1 MKFFQRL
8 GRSLMLPVAVLPVA
22 SIFSGLGYWIAGAT
36 GDPNNVIGAFLAA
49 AGGALVDN
57 IPLLFAIGVA
67 IGMPKK
73 ADGVAALAGLTSWL
87 TVTSLLKPETIMK
100 FQGLKDVAQVDPAFE
115 KVNNVFVALIC
126 GLIAAWS
133 FEKFKDTKLP
143 DFLAFFSGKRS
154 VAIMS
159 ALLSLAAALVLM
171 FVWPLVFGGLVA
183 FGEWMLTLGPVGAGL
198 YGFFN
203 RLLIP
208 LGLHHALNAV
218 FWFDIA
224 GVNDLNNFL
233 AGNGTRGVT
242 GQYMTGFFPIMMMGL
257 PGAALAM
264 YVTSKPSKKK
274 ATGGILIGAAFAAFL
289 VGITEPLEFL
299 FMFLAPGL
307 YLIHA
312 IFMGISMG
320 ITAALPVR
328 SGFGFSGGF
337 IDLVLQWV
345 NPLSMNPWAIFLM
358 GAVWFVIYFLV
369 FRFVILK
376 WDLKTPGRGADEDE
390 DDEATSSQAT
400 GADKYIVTADRFIK
414 ALGGRANIDEVENC
428 ATRLRL
434 SLNDVSL
441 ANEEALKAAGATGV
455 MKPGGNLYQVIYGL
469 NVQFVKD
476 AMDGLMDGS
485 IEPPAPT
492 DAENIAEPATVGTAD
507 GSTAATAQPA
517 EASTATA
524 VAEKPEFALV
534 RMRQPLEGSVVPLE
548 DVPDS
553 TFADRL
559 LGGGSAID
567 PTGNQVVAPAAG
579 VVSQAFPTGHAVALT
594 LDDGAEVLIHVGL
607 DTVKMNG
614 QGFTL
619 HVKNGDRVV
628 AGQPLVD
635 FDRAKIEAAGYKAIT
650 PVVILGHADST
661 IEFV

>member
-1 MKFFQRL
+1 
-8 GRSLMLPVAVLPVA
+8 MLPVAVLPVA

-36 GDPNNVIGAFLAA
+36 GDPNNIIGAFLAA
-49 AGGALVDN
+49 AGGALIDN

-100 FQGLKDVAQVDPAFE
+100 FQGLSDAAQVDPAFS

-133 FEKFKDTKLP
+133 FEKFKDTELP

-154 VAIMS
+154 VAIIS
-159 ALLSLAAALVLM
+159 ALLSLVAALVLM

-233 AGNGTRGVT
+233 AGQGTRGVT
-242 GQYMTGFFPIMMMGL
+242 GQYMTGFFPVMMMGL

-264 YVTSKPSKKK
+264 YATSKPSKKK

-320 ITAALPVR
+320 VTAALPVR

-345 NPLSMNPWAIFLM
+345 NPLAMNPWAIFVM
-358 GAVWFVIYFLV
+358 GAFWFVVYFLV

-376 WDLKTPGRGADEDE
+376 WNLKTPGRGADED
-390 DDEATSSQAT
+390 DDEASDSTAT
-400 GADKYIVTADRFIK
+400 GADKYILTADRFIE
-414 ALGGRANIDEVENC
+414 ALGGKGNIDEVENC

-441 ANEEALKAAGATGV
+441 ADEQALKAAGATGV

-485 IEPPAPT
+485 IEPPAR
-492 DAENIAEPATVGTAD
+492 AEVESNAAAANVGGSEGSAAAPA
-507 GSTAATAQPA
+507 
-517 EASTATA
+517 ATA
-524 VAEKPEFALV
+524 VAEKTEYALV
-534 RMRQPLEGSVVPLE
+534 RMRQPLQGTIVPLE

-559 LGGGSAID
+559 LGGGVAID
-567 PTGNQVVAPAAG
+567 PSGSQVVAPAAG

-614 QGFTL
+614 EGFTV
-619 HVKNGDRVV
+619 HVKNGDRVT

-635 FDRAKIEAAGYKAIT
+635 FDRSAIEAAGYKAIT
-650 PVVILGHADST
+650 PVVILGHADSR

>member
-1 MKFFQRL
+1 
-8 GRSLMLPVAVLPVA
+8 MLPVAVLPVA
-22 SIFSGLGYWIAGAT
+22 STFSGLGYWIAGAT
-36 GDPNNVIGAFLAA
+36 GDPNNIIGAFLAA
-49 AGGALVDN
+49 AGGALIDN

-100 FQGLKDVAQVDPAFE
+100 FQGLSDAAQVDPAFS

-133 FEKFKDTKLP
+133 FEKFKDTELP

-154 VAIMS
+154 VAIIS
-159 ALLSLAAALVLM
+159 ALLSLVAALVLM

-233 AGNGTRGVT
+233 AGQGTRGVT
-242 GQYMTGFFPIMMMGL
+242 GQYMTGFFPVMMMGL

-320 ITAALPVR
+320 VTAALPVR

-345 NPLSMNPWAIFLM
+345 NPLAMNPWAIFVM
-358 GAVWFVIYFLV
+358 GAFWFVVYFLV

-376 WDLKTPGRGADEDE
+376 WNLKTPGRGADED
-390 DDEATSSQAT
+390 DDEASDSTAT
-400 GADKYIVTADRFIK
+400 GADKYILTADRFIE
-414 ALGGRANIDEVENC
+414 ALGGKGNIDEVENC

-441 ANEEALKAAGATGV
+441 ADEQALKAAGATGV

-485 IEPPAPT
+485 IEPPAR
-492 DAENIAEPATVGTAD
+492 AEVESNAAAANVGGSEGSAAAPA
-507 GSTAATAQPA
+507 
-517 EASTATA
+517 ATA
-524 VAEKPEFALV
+524 VAEKTEYALV
-534 RMRQPLEGSVVPLE
+534 RMRQPLQGTIVPLE

-559 LGGGSAID
+559 LGGGVAID
-567 PTGNQVVAPAAG
+567 PSGNQVVAPAAG

-614 QGFTL
+614 EGFTL

>member
-1 MKFFQRL
+1 
-8 GRSLMLPVAVLPVA
+8 MLPVAVLPVA

-36 GDPNNVIGAFLAA
+36 GDPNNIIGAFLAA
-49 AGGALVDN
+49 AGGALIDN

-100 FQGLKDVAQVDPAFE
+100 FQGLSDVAQVDPAFS

-133 FEKFKDTKLP
+133 FEKFKDTELP

-154 VAIMS
+154 VAIIS
-159 ALLSLAAALVLM
+159 ALLSLVAALVLM

-233 AGNGTRGVT
+233 AGQGTRGVT
-242 GQYMTGFFPIMMMGL
+242 GQYMTGFFPVMMMGL

-320 ITAALPVR
+320 VTAALPVR

-337 IDLVLQWV
+337 IDLILQWV
-345 NPLSMNPWAIFLM
+345 NPLAMNPWAIFVM
-358 GAVWFVIYFLV
+358 GAFWFVVYFLV

-376 WDLKTPGRGADEDE
+376 WNLKTPGRGADED
-390 DDEATSSQAT
+390 DDEASDSTAT
-400 GADKYIVTADRFIK
+400 GADKYILTADRFIE
-414 ALGGRANIDEVENC
+414 ALGGKGNIDEVENC

-441 ANEEALKAAGATGV
+441 ADEQALKAAGATGV

-485 IEPPAPT
+485 IEPPAR
-492 DAENIAEPATVGTAD
+492 AEVESNAAAATVG
-507 GSTAATAQPA
+507 GSEGSAAAPA
-517 EASTATA
+517 ATA
-524 VAEKPEFALV
+524 VAEKTEYALV
-534 RMRQPLEGSVVPLE
+534 RMRQPLQGTIVPLE

-559 LGGGSAID
+559 LGGGVAID
-567 PTGNQVVAPAAG
+567 PSGSQVVAPAAG

-614 QGFTL
+614 EGFTV
-619 HVKNGDRVV
+619 HVKNGDRVT

-635 FDRAKIEAAGYKAIT
+635 FDRSAIEAAGYKAIT
-650 PVVILGHADST
+650 PVVILGHADSR

>member
-1 MKFFQRL
+1 
-8 GRSLMLPVAVLPVA
+8 MLPVAVLPVA

-36 GDPNNVIGAFLAA
+36 GDPNNIIGAFLAA
-49 AGGALVDN
+49 AGGALIDN

-100 FQGLKDVAQVDPAFE
+100 FQGLSDVAQVDPAFS

-133 FEKFKDTKLP
+133 FEKFKDTELP

-154 VAIMS
+154 VAIIS
-159 ALLSLAAALVLM
+159 ALLSLVAALVLM

-233 AGNGTRGVT
+233 AGQGTRGVT
-242 GQYMTGFFPIMMMGL
+242 GQYMTGFFPVMMMGL

-320 ITAALPVR
+320 VTAALPVR

-337 IDLVLQWV
+337 IDLILQWV
-345 NPLSMNPWAIFLM
+345 NPLAMNTWAIFVM
-358 GAVWFVIYFLV
+358 GAFWFLVYFLV

-376 WDLKTPGRGADEDE
+376 WNLKTPGRGADED
-390 DDEATSSQAT
+390 DDEASDSTAT
-400 GADKYIVTADRFIK
+400 GADKYILTADRFIE
-414 ALGGRANIDEVENC
+414 ALGGKGNIDEVENC

-441 ANEEALKAAGATGV
+441 ADEQALKAAGATGV

-485 IEPPAPT
+485 IEPPART
-492 DAENIAEPATVGTAD
+492 EVESNAAAATVGGSE
-507 GSTAATAQPA
+507 GSTAAPA
-517 EASTATA
+517 ATA
-524 VAEKPEFALV
+524 VAEKTEYALV
-534 RMRQPLEGSVVPLE
+534 RMRQPLQGTIVPLE

-559 LGGGSAID
+559 LGGGVAID
-567 PTGNQVVAPAAG
+567 PSGSQVVAPAAG
-579 VVSQAFPTGHAVALT
+579 VVSQAFPTGHAIALT

-614 QGFTL
+614 EGFTV
-619 HVKNGDRVV
+619 HVKNGDRVA

-635 FDRAKIEAAGYKAIT
+635 FDRSAIEAAGYKAIT
-650 PVVILGHADST
+650 PVVILGHADSR

>member
-1 MKFFQRL
+1 
-8 GRSLMLPVAVLPVA
+8 MLPVAVLPVA

-36 GDPNNVIGAFLAA
+36 GDPNNIIGAFLAA
-49 AGGALVDN
+49 AGGALIDN

-100 FQGLKDVAQVDPAFE
+100 FQGLSDVAQVDPAFS

-133 FEKFKDTKLP
+133 FEKFKDTELP

-154 VAIMS
+154 VAIIS
-159 ALLSLAAALVLM
+159 ALLSLVAALVLM

-233 AGNGTRGVT
+233 AGQGTRGVT
-242 GQYMTGFFPIMMMGL
+242 GQYMTGFFPVMMMGL

-320 ITAALPVR
+320 VTAALPVR

-345 NPLSMNPWAIFLM
+345 NPLAMNPWAIFVM
-358 GAVWFVIYFLV
+358 GAFWFVVYFLV

-376 WDLKTPGRGADEDE
+376 WNLKTPGRGEDE
-390 DDEATSSQAT
+390 DDDEASDSTAT
-400 GADKYIVTADRFIK
+400 GADKYILTADRFIE
-414 ALGGRANIDEVENC
+414 ALGGKGNIDEVENC

-441 ANEEALKAAGATGV
+441 ADEQALKAAGATGV

-485 IEPPAPT
+485 IEPPAR
-492 DAENIAEPATVGTAD
+492 AEVESNAAAATVGGSE
-507 GSTAATAQPA
+507 GSTAAPA
-517 EASTATA
+517 AAA
-524 VAEKPEFALV
+524 VAEKTEYALV
-534 RMRQPLEGSVVPLE
+534 RMRQPLQGTIVQLE
-548 DVPDS
+548 NVPDS

-559 LGGGSAID
+559 LGGGVAID
-567 PTGNQVVAPAAG
+567 PSGNQVVAPAAG

-607 DTVKMNG
+607 DTVRMNG
-614 QGFTL
+614 EGFTV
-619 HVKNGDRVV
+619 HVKNGDRVA

-635 FDRAKIEAAGYKAIT
+635 FDRSAIEAAGYKAIT
-650 PVVILGHADST
+650 PVVILGHADSR

>member
-100 FQGLKDVAQVDPAFE
+100 FQGLKDVAEVDPAFG

-133 FEKFKDTKLP
+133 YEKFKDTELP

-159 ALLSLAAALVLM
+159 ALLSLAAALALM
-171 FVWPLVFGGLVA
+171 FGWPLVFGGLVA
-183 FGEWMLTLGPVGAGL
+183 FGEWMLTLGPFGAGL

-274 ATGGILIGAAFAAFL
+274 ATGSILIGAAFAAFL

-299 FMFLAPGL
+299 FMFFAPGL

-345 NPLSMNPWAIFLM
+345 NPLSMNPWAIFIM
-358 GAVWFVIYFLV
+358 GAIWFVIYFLV

-390 DDEATSSQAT
+390 DDEEGSSRAT
-400 GADKYIVTADRFIK
+400 GADKYIITADRFIK
-414 ALGGRANIDEVENC
+414 ALGGKANIDEVENC

-455 MKPGGNLYQVIYGL
+455 MKPGGSLYQVIYGL

-485 IEPPAPT
+485 IEPPAR
-492 DAENIAEPATVGTAD
+492 AEVESAPEPATVGTSS
-507 GSTAATAQPA
+507 GSTAAAAAPA

-524 VAEKPEFALV
+524 VADKPAFALV
-534 RMRQPLEGSVVPLE
+534 RMRQPLEGTVVPLE

-553 TFADRL
+553 TFADHL

-567 PTGNQVVAPAAG
+567 PSGNRVVAPAAG
-579 VVSQAFPTGHAVALT
+579 IVSQAFPTGHAVALT

-614 QGFTL
+614 EGFTL

>member
-1 MKFFQRL
+1 
-8 GRSLMLPVAVLPVA
+8 MLPVAVLPVA

-36 GDPNNVIGAFLAA
+36 GDPNNIIGAFLAA
-49 AGGALVDN
+49 AGGALIDN

-100 FQGLKDVAQVDPAFE
+100 FQGLSDVAQVDPAFS

-133 FEKFKDTKLP
+133 FEKFKDTELP

-154 VAIMS
+154 VAIIS
-159 ALLSLAAALVLM
+159 ALLSLVAALVLM

-233 AGNGTRGVT
+233 AGQGTRGVT
-242 GQYMTGFFPIMMMGL
+242 GQYMTGFFPVMMMGL

-320 ITAALPVR
+320 VTAALPVR

-345 NPLSMNPWAIFLM
+345 NPLAMNPWAIFVM
-358 GAVWFVIYFLV
+358 GAFWFVVYFLV

-376 WDLKTPGRGADEDE
+376 WDLKTPGRGADED
-390 DDEATSSQAT
+390 DDEASDPTAT
-400 GADKYIVTADRFIK
+400 GADKYILTADRFIE
-414 ALGGRANIDEVENC
+414 ALGGKGNIDEVENC

-441 ANEEALKAAGATGV
+441 ADEQALKAAGATGV

-485 IEPPAPT
+485 IEPPAR
-492 DAENIAEPATVGTAD
+492 AEVESNAAATVG
-507 GSTAATAQPA
+507 GSEGSAAAPA
-517 EASTATA
+517 ATA
-524 VAEKPEFALV
+524 VAEKTEYALV
-534 RMRQPLEGSVVPLE
+534 RMRQPLQGTIVPLE

-559 LGGGSAID
+559 LGGGVAID
-567 PTGNQVVAPAAG
+567 PSGNQVVAPAAG

-614 QGFTL
+614 EGFTL

>member
-1 MKFFQRL
+1 
-8 GRSLMLPVAVLPVA
+8 MLPVAVLPVA

-36 GDPNNVIGAFLAA
+36 GDPNNIIGAFLAA
-49 AGGALVDN
+49 AGGALIDN

-100 FQGLKDVAQVDPAFE
+100 FQGLSDVAQVDPAFS

-133 FEKFKDTKLP
+133 FEKFKDTELP

-154 VAIMS
+154 VAIIS
-159 ALLSLAAALVLM
+159 ALLSLVAALVLM

-183 FGEWMLTLGPVGAGL
+183 LGEWMLTLGPVGAGL

-233 AGNGTRGVT
+233 AGQGTRGVT
-242 GQYMTGFFPIMMMGL
+242 GQYMTGFFPVMMMGL

-264 YVTSKPSKKK
+264 YVTSKPEKKK

-320 ITAALPVR
+320 VTAALPVR

-345 NPLSMNPWAIFLM
+345 NPLAMNPWAIFVM
-358 GAVWFVIYFLV
+358 GAFWFVVYFLV

-376 WDLKTPGRGADEDE
+376 WNLKTPGRGADED
-390 DDEATSSQAT
+390 DDEASDSTAT
-400 GADKYIVTADRFIK
+400 GADKYILTADRFIE
-414 ALGGRANIDEVENC
+414 ALGGKGNIDEVENC

-441 ANEEALKAAGATGV
+441 ADEQALKAAGATGV

-485 IEPPAPT
+485 IEPPAR
-492 DAENIAEPATVGTAD
+492 AEVESNAAAATVGGSE
-507 GSTAATAQPA
+507 GSTAAPA
-517 EASTATA
+517 ATA
-524 VAEKPEFALV
+524 VAEKTEYALV
-534 RMRQPLEGSVVPLE
+534 RMRQPLQGTIVQLE
-548 DVPDS
+548 NVPDS

-559 LGGGSAID
+559 LGGGVAID
-567 PTGNQVVAPAAG
+567 PSGSQVVAPAAG

-614 QGFTL
+614 EGFTL

>member
-1 MKFFQRL
+1 
-8 GRSLMLPVAVLPVA
+8 MLPVAVLPVA

-36 GDPNNVIGAFLAA
+36 GDPNNIIGAFLAA
-49 AGGALVDN
+49 AGGALIDN

-100 FQGLKDVAQVDPAFE
+100 FQGLSDVAQVDPAFS

-133 FEKFKDTKLP
+133 FEKFKDTELP

-154 VAIMS
+154 VAIIS
-159 ALLSLAAALVLM
+159 ALLSLVAALVLM

-233 AGNGTRGVT
+233 AGQGTRGVT
-242 GQYMTGFFPIMMMGL
+242 GQYMTGFFPVMMMGL

-320 ITAALPVR
+320 VTAALPVR

-345 NPLSMNPWAIFLM
+345 NPLAMNPWAIFVM
-358 GAVWFVIYFLV
+358 GAFWFVVYFLV

-376 WDLKTPGRGADEDE
+376 WNLKTPGRGADED
-390 DDEATSSQAT
+390 DDEASDSTAT
-400 GADKYIVTADRFIK
+400 GADKYILTADRFIE
-414 ALGGRANIDEVENC
+414 ALGGKGNIDEVENC

-441 ANEEALKAAGATGV
+441 ADEQALKAAGATGV

-485 IEPPAPT
+485 IEPPAR
-492 DAENIAEPATVGTAD
+492 AEVESNAAAATVG
-507 GSTAATAQPA
+507 GSEGSAAAPA
-517 EASTATA
+517 ATA
-524 VAEKPEFALV
+524 VAEKAEYALV
-534 RMRQPLEGSVVPLE
+534 RMRQPLQGTIVPLE

-559 LGGGSAID
+559 LGGGVAID
-567 PTGNQVVAPAAG
+567 PSGNQVVAPAAG

-614 QGFTL
+614 EGFTV
-619 HVKNGDRVV
+619 HVKNGDRVA

-635 FDRAKIEAAGYKAIT
+635 FDRSAIEAAGYKAIT
-650 PVVILGHADST
+650 PVVILGHADSR

>member
-36 GDPNNVIGAFLAA
+36 GDPNNIIGAFLAA
-49 AGGALVDN
+49 AGGALIDN

-100 FQGLKDVAQVDPAFE
+100 FQGLSDVAQVDPAFS

-133 FEKFKDTKLP
+133 FEKFKDTELP

-154 VAIMS
+154 VAIIS
-159 ALLSLAAALVLM
+159 ALLSLVAALVLM

-233 AGNGTRGVT
+233 AGQGTRGVT
-242 GQYMTGFFPIMMMGL
+242 GQYMTGFFPVMMMGL

-264 YVTSKPSKKK
+264 YVTSKPEKKK

-320 ITAALPVR
+320 VTAALPVR

-345 NPLSMNPWAIFLM
+345 NPLAMNPWAIFVM
-358 GAVWFVIYFLV
+358 GAFWFVVYFLV

-376 WDLKTPGRGADEDE
+376 WDLKTPGRGADED
-390 DDEATSSQAT
+390 DDEASDPTAT
-400 GADKYIVTADRFIK
+400 GADKYILTADRFIE
-414 ALGGRANIDEVENC
+414 ALGGKGNIDEVENC

-441 ANEEALKAAGATGV
+441 ADEQALKAAGATGV

-485 IEPPAPT
+485 IEPPAR
-492 DAENIAEPATVGTAD
+492 AEVESNAAATVG
-507 GSTAATAQPA
+507 GSEGSAAAPA
-517 EASTATA
+517 ATA
-524 VAEKPEFALV
+524 VAEKTEYALV
-534 RMRQPLEGSVVPLE
+534 RMRQPLQGTIVPLE

-559 LGGGSAID
+559 LGGGVAID
-567 PTGNQVVAPAAG
+567 PSGNQVVAPAAG

-614 QGFTL
+614 EGFTV
-619 HVKNGDRVV
+619 HVKNGDRVA

-635 FDRAKIEAAGYKAIT
+635 FDRSAIEAAGYKAIT
-650 PVVILGHADST
+650 PVVILGHADSR

>member
-1 MKFFQRL
+1 
-8 GRSLMLPVAVLPVA
+8 MLPVAVLPVA

-36 GDPNNVIGAFLAA
+36 GDPNNIIGAFLAA
-49 AGGALVDN
+49 AGGALIDN

-100 FQGLKDVAQVDPAFE
+100 FQGLSDVAQVDPAFS

-133 FEKFKDTKLP
+133 FEKFKDTELP

-154 VAIMS
+154 VAIIS
-159 ALLSLAAALVLM
+159 ALLSLVAALVLM

-233 AGNGTRGVT
+233 AGQGTRGMT
-242 GQYMTGFFPIMMMGL
+242 GQYMTGFFPVMMMGL

-264 YVTSKPSKKK
+264 YVTSKPEKKK

-320 ITAALPVR
+320 VTAALPVR

-345 NPLSMNPWAIFLM
+345 NPLAMNPWAIFVM
-358 GAVWFVIYFLV
+358 GAFWFVVYFLV

-376 WDLKTPGRGADEDE
+376 WNLKTPGRGADED
-390 DDEATSSQAT
+390 DDEASDSTAT
-400 GADKYIVTADRFIK
+400 GADKYILTADRFIE
-414 ALGGRANIDEVENC
+414 ALGGKGNIDEVENC

-441 ANEEALKAAGATGV
+441 ADEQALKAAGATGV

-485 IEPPAPT
+485 IEPPAR
-492 DAENIAEPATVGTAD
+492 AEVESNAAAATVGGSE
-507 GSTAATAQPA
+507 GSTAAPA
-517 EASTATA
+517 ATA
-524 VAEKPEFALV
+524 VAEKTEYALV
-534 RMRQPLEGSVVPLE
+534 RMRQPLQGTIVQLE
-548 DVPDS
+548 NVPDS

-559 LGGGSAID
+559 LGGGVAID
-567 PTGNQVVAPAAG
+567 PSGSQVVAPAAG

-614 QGFTL
+614 EGFTV
-619 HVKNGDRVV
+619 HVKNGDRVT

-635 FDRAKIEAAGYKAIT
+635 FDRSAIEAAGYKAIT
-650 PVVILGHADST
+650 PVVILGHADSR

>member
-1 MKFFQRL
+1 
-8 GRSLMLPVAVLPVA
+8 MLPVAVLPVA

-36 GDPNNVIGAFLAA
+36 GDPNNIIGAFLAA
-49 AGGALVDN
+49 AGGALIGN

-100 FQGLKDVAQVDPAFE
+100 FQGLSDVAQVDPAFS

-133 FEKFKDTKLP
+133 FEKFKDTELP

-154 VAIMS
+154 VAIIS
-159 ALLSLAAALVLM
+159 ALLSLVAALVLM

-233 AGNGTRGVT
+233 AGQGTRGVT
-242 GQYMTGFFPIMMMGL
+242 GQYMTGFFPVMMMGL

-264 YVTSKPSKKK
+264 YVTSKPEKKK

-320 ITAALPVR
+320 VTAALPVR

-345 NPLSMNPWAIFLM
+345 NPLAMNPWAIFVM
-358 GAVWFVIYFLV
+358 GAFWFVVYFLV

-376 WDLKTPGRGADEDE
+376 WNLKTPGRGADED
-390 DDEATSSQAT
+390 DDEASDSTAT
-400 GADKYIVTADRFIK
+400 GADKYILTADRFIE
-414 ALGGRANIDEVENC
+414 ALGGKGNIDEVENC

-441 ANEEALKAAGATGV
+441 ADEQALKAAGATGV

-485 IEPPAPT
+485 IEPPAR
-492 DAENIAEPATVGTAD
+492 AEVESNAAAANVGGSEGSAAAPA
-507 GSTAATAQPA
+507 
-517 EASTATA
+517 ATA
-524 VAEKPEFALV
+524 VAEKTEYALV
-534 RMRQPLEGSVVPLE
+534 RMRQPLQGTIVPLE

-559 LGGGSAID
+559 LGGGVAID
-567 PTGNQVVAPAAG
+567 PSGNQVVAPAAG

-614 QGFTL
+614 EGFTL

>member
-1 MKFFQRL
+1 
-8 GRSLMLPVAVLPVA
+8 MLPVAVLPVA

-36 GDPNNVIGAFLAA
+36 GDPNNIIGAFLAA
-49 AGGALVDN
+49 AGGALIDN

-100 FQGLKDVAQVDPAFE
+100 FQGLSDVAQVDPAFS

-133 FEKFKDTKLP
+133 FEKFKDTELP

-154 VAIMS
+154 VAIIS
-159 ALLSLAAALVLM
+159 ALLSLVAALVLM

-233 AGNGTRGVT
+233 AGQGTRGVT
-242 GQYMTGFFPIMMMGL
+242 GQYMTGFFPVMMMGL

-320 ITAALPVR
+320 VTAALPVR

-345 NPLSMNPWAIFLM
+345 NPLAMNPWAIFLM

-376 WDLKTPGRGADEDE
+376 WNLKTPGRGADED
-390 DDEATSSQAT
+390 DDEASDSTAT
-400 GADKYIVTADRFIK
+400 GADKYILTADRFIE
-414 ALGGRANIDEVENC
+414 ALGGKGNIDEVENC

-441 ANEEALKAAGATGV
+441 ADEQALKAAGATGV

-485 IEPPAPT
+485 IEPPAR
-492 DAENIAEPATVGTAD
+492 AEVESNAAAATVGGSE
-507 GSTAATAQPA
+507 GSTAAPA
-517 EASTATA
+517 ATA
-524 VAEKPEFALV
+524 VAEKTEYALV
-534 RMRQPLEGSVVPLE
+534 RMRQPLQGTIVQLE
-548 DVPDS
+548 NVPDS

-559 LGGGSAID
+559 LGGGVAID
-567 PTGNQVVAPAAG
+567 PSGSQVVAPAAG

-614 QGFTL
+614 EGFTL

>member
-1 MKFFQRL
+1 
-8 GRSLMLPVAVLPVA
+8 MLPVAVLPVA

-36 GDPNNVIGAFLAA
+36 GDPNNIIGAFLAA
-49 AGGALVDN
+49 AGGALIDN

-100 FQGLKDVAQVDPAFE
+100 FQGLSDVAQVDPAFS

-133 FEKFKDTKLP
+133 FEKFKDTELP

-154 VAIMS
+154 VAIIS
-159 ALLSLAAALVLM
+159 ALLSLVAALVLM

-233 AGNGTRGVT
+233 AGQGTRGVT
-242 GQYMTGFFPIMMMGL
+242 GQYMTGFFPVMMMGL

-320 ITAALPVR
+320 VTAALPVR

-345 NPLSMNPWAIFLM
+345 NPLAMNPWAIFVM
-358 GAVWFVIYFLV
+358 GAFWFVVYFLV

-376 WDLKTPGRGADEDE
+376 WDLKTPGRGADED
-390 DDEATSSQAT
+390 DDEASDPTAT
-400 GADKYIVTADRFIK
+400 GADKYILTADRFIE
-414 ALGGRANIDEVENC
+414 ALGGKGNIDEVENC

-441 ANEEALKAAGATGV
+441 ADEQALKAAGATGV

-485 IEPPAPT
+485 IEPPAR
-492 DAENIAEPATVGTAD
+492 AEVESNAAATVG
-507 GSTAATAQPA
+507 GSEGSAAAPA
-517 EASTATA
+517 ATA
-524 VAEKPEFALV
+524 VAEKTEYALV
-534 RMRQPLEGSVVPLE
+534 RMRQPLQGTIVPLE

-559 LGGGSAID
+559 LGGGVAID
-567 PTGNQVVAPAAG
+567 PSGSQVVAPAAG

-614 QGFTL
+614 EGFTV
-619 HVKNGDRVV
+619 HVKNGDRVT

-635 FDRAKIEAAGYKAIT
+635 FDRSAIEAAGYKAVT
-650 PVVILGHADST
+650 PVVILGHADSR

>member
-1 MKFFQRL
+1 
-8 GRSLMLPVAVLPVA
+8 MLPVAVLPVA

-36 GDPNNVIGAFLAA
+36 GDPNNIIGAFLAA
-49 AGGALVDN
+49 AGGALIDN

-100 FQGLKDVAQVDPAFE
+100 FQGLSDVAQVDPAFS

-133 FEKFKDTKLP
+133 FEKFKDTELP

-154 VAIMS
+154 VAIIS
-159 ALLSLAAALVLM
+159 ALLSLVAALVLM
-171 FVWPLVFGGLVA
+171 FVWPLVFGVLVA

-233 AGNGTRGVT
+233 AGQGTRGVT
-242 GQYMTGFFPIMMMGL
+242 GQYMTGFFPVMMMGL

-320 ITAALPVR
+320 VTAALPVR

-337 IDLVLQWV
+337 IDLILQWV
-345 NPLSMNPWAIFLM
+345 NPLAMNPWAIFVM
-358 GAVWFVIYFLV
+358 GAFWFVVYFLV

-376 WDLKTPGRGADEDE
+376 WNLKTPGRGADED
-390 DDEATSSQAT
+390 DDEESDSTAT
-400 GADKYIVTADRFIK
+400 GADKYILTADRFIE
-414 ALGGRANIDEVENC
+414 ALGGKGNIDEVENC

-441 ANEEALKAAGATGV
+441 ADEQALKAAGATGV

-485 IEPPAPT
+485 IEPPAR
-492 DAENIAEPATVGTAD
+492 AEVESTAAAATVGGSE
-507 GSTAATAQPA
+507 GSTVAPA
-517 EASTATA
+517 ATA
-524 VAEKPEFALV
+524 VAEKAEYALV
-534 RMRQPLEGSVVPLE
+534 RMRQPLQGTIVPLE

-559 LGGGSAID
+559 LGGGVAID
-567 PTGNQVVAPAAG
+567 PSGNQVVAPAAG

-614 QGFTL
+614 EGFTV
-619 HVKNGDRVV
+619 HVKNGDRVA

-635 FDRAKIEAAGYKAIT
+635 FDRSAIEAAGYKAIT
-650 PVVILGHADST
+650 PVVILGHADSR

>member
-1 MKFFQRL
+1 
-8 GRSLMLPVAVLPVA
+8 MLPVAVLPVA

-36 GDPNNVIGAFLAA
+36 GDPNNIIGAFLAA
-49 AGGALVDN
+49 AGGALIDN

-100 FQGLKDVAQVDPAFE
+100 FQGLSDVAQVDPAFS

-133 FEKFKDTKLP
+133 FEKFKDTELP

-154 VAIMS
+154 VAIIS
-159 ALLSLAAALVLM
+159 ALLSLVAALVLM

-233 AGNGTRGVT
+233 AGQGTRGVT
-242 GQYMTGFFPIMMMGL
+242 GQYMTGFFPVMMMGL

-320 ITAALPVR
+320 VTAALPVR

-345 NPLSMNPWAIFLM
+345 NPLAMNPWAIFVM
-358 GAVWFVIYFLV
+358 GAFWFVVYFLV

-376 WDLKTPGRGADEDE
+376 WDLKTPGRGADED
-390 DDEATSSQAT
+390 DDEASDPTAT
-400 GADKYIVTADRFIK
+400 GADKYILTADRFIE
-414 ALGGRANIDEVENC
+414 ALGGKGNIDEVENC

-441 ANEEALKAAGATGV
+441 ADEQALKAAGATGV

-485 IEPPAPT
+485 IEPPAR
-492 DAENIAEPATVGTAD
+492 AEVESNAAATVG
-507 GSTAATAQPA
+507 GSEGSAAAPA
-517 EASTATA
+517 ATA
-524 VAEKPEFALV
+524 VAEKTEYALV
-534 RMRQPLEGSVVPLE
+534 RMRQPLQGTIVPLE

-559 LGGGSAID
+559 LGGGVAID
-567 PTGNQVVAPAAG
+567 PSGSQVVAPAAG

-614 QGFTL
+614 EGFTL

>member
-1 MKFFQRL
+1 
-8 GRSLMLPVAVLPVA
+8 MLPVAVLPVA

-36 GDPNNVIGAFLAA
+36 GDPNNIIGAFLAA
-49 AGGALVDN
+49 AGGALIDN

-100 FQGLKDVAQVDPAFE
+100 FQGLSDVAQVDPAFS

-133 FEKFKDTKLP
+133 FEKFKDTELP

-154 VAIMS
+154 VAIIS
-159 ALLSLAAALVLM
+159 ALLSLVAALVLM

-233 AGNGTRGVT
+233 AGQGTRGVT
-242 GQYMTGFFPIMMMGL
+242 GQYMTGFFPVMMMGL

-320 ITAALPVR
+320 VTAALPVR

-337 IDLVLQWV
+337 IDLILQWV
-345 NPLSMNPWAIFLM
+345 NPLAMNPWAIFVM
-358 GAVWFVIYFLV
+358 GAFWFVVYFLV

-376 WDLKTPGRGADEDE
+376 WNLKTPGRGADED
-390 DDEATSSQAT
+390 DDEASDSTAT
-400 GADKYIVTADRFIK
+400 GADKYILTADRFIE
-414 ALGGRANIDEVENC
+414 ALGGKGNIDEVENC

-441 ANEEALKAAGATGV
+441 ADEQALKAAGATGV

-485 IEPPAPT
+485 IEPPAR
-492 DAENIAEPATVGTAD
+492 AEVESNAAAATVGGSE
-507 GSTAATAQPA
+507 GSTAAPA
-517 EASTATA
+517 ATA
-524 VAEKPEFALV
+524 VAEKTEYALV
-534 RMRQPLEGSVVPLE
+534 RMRQPLQGTIVQLE
-548 DVPDS
+548 NVPDS

-559 LGGGSAID
+559 LGGGVAID
-567 PTGNQVVAPAAG
+567 PSGNQVVAPAAG

-614 QGFTL
+614 EGFTV
-619 HVKNGDRVV
+619 HVKNGDRVT

-635 FDRAKIEAAGYKAIT
+635 FDRSAIEAAGYKAIT
-650 PVVILGHADST
+650 PVVILGHADSR

>member
-1 MKFFQRL
+1 
-8 GRSLMLPVAVLPVA
+8 MLPVAVLPVA

-36 GDPNNVIGAFLAA
+36 GDPNNIIGAFLAA
-49 AGGALVDN
+49 AGGALIDN

-100 FQGLKDVAQVDPAFE
+100 FQGLSDVAQVDPAFS

-133 FEKFKDTKLP
+133 FEKFKDTELP

-154 VAIMS
+154 VAIIS
-159 ALLSLAAALVLM
+159 ALLSLVAALVLM

-233 AGNGTRGVT
+233 AGQGTRGVT
-242 GQYMTGFFPIMMMGL
+242 GQYMTGFFPVMMMGL

-320 ITAALPVR
+320 VTAALPVR

-345 NPLSMNPWAIFLM
+345 NPLAMNPWAIFVM
-358 GAVWFVIYFLV
+358 GAFWFVVYFLV

-376 WDLKTPGRGADEDE
+376 WNLKTPGRGADED
-390 DDEATSSQAT
+390 DDEASDSTAT
-400 GADKYIVTADRFIK
+400 GADKYILTADRFIE
-414 ALGGRANIDEVENC
+414 ALGGKGNIDEVENC

-441 ANEEALKAAGATGV
+441 ADEQALKAAGATGV

-485 IEPPAPT
+485 IEPPAR
-492 DAENIAEPATVGTAD
+492 AEVESNAAAATVGGSE
-507 GSTAATAQPA
+507 GSTAAPA
-517 EASTATA
+517 ATA
-524 VAEKPEFALV
+524 VAEKTEYALV
-534 RMRQPLEGSVVPLE
+534 RMRQPLQGTIVPLE

-559 LGGGSAID
+559 LGGGVAID
-567 PTGNQVVAPAAG
+567 PSGNQVVAPAAG

-614 QGFTL
+614 EGFTV

-628 AGQPLVD
+628 AGQRLVD
-635 FDRAKIEAAGYKAIT
+635 FDRSAIEAAGYKAIT
-650 PVVILGHADST
+650 PVVILGHADSR

>member
-36 GDPNNVIGAFLAA
+36 GDPNNIIGAFLAA
-49 AGGALVDN
+49 AGGALIDN

-100 FQGLKDVAQVDPAFE
+100 FQGLSDVAQVDPAFS

-133 FEKFKDTKLP
+133 FEKFKDTELP

-154 VAIMS
+154 VAIIS
-159 ALLSLAAALVLM
+159 ALLSLVAALVLM

-233 AGNGTRGVT
+233 AGQGTRGVT
-242 GQYMTGFFPIMMMGL
+242 GQYMTGFFPVMMMGL

-320 ITAALPVR
+320 VTAALPVR

-345 NPLSMNPWAIFLM
+345 NPLAMNPWAIFVM
-358 GAVWFVIYFLV
+358 GAFWFVVYFLV

-376 WDLKTPGRGADEDE
+376 RNLKTPGRGADED
-390 DDEATSSQAT
+390 DDEASDSTAT
-400 GADKYIVTADRFIK
+400 GADKYILTADRFIE
-414 ALGGRANIDEVENC
+414 ALGGKGNIDEVENC

-441 ANEEALKAAGATGV
+441 ADEQALKAAGATGV

-485 IEPPAPT
+485 IEPPAR
-492 DAENIAEPATVGTAD
+492 AEVESNAAAATVG
-507 GSTAATAQPA
+507 GSEGSAAAPA
-517 EASTATA
+517 ATA
-524 VAEKPEFALV
+524 VAEKTEYALV
-534 RMRQPLEGSVVPLE
+534 RMRQPLQGTIVPLD

-559 LGGGSAID
+559 LGGGVAID
-567 PTGNQVVAPAAG
+567 PSGSQVVAPAAG

-614 QGFTL
+614 EGFTV

-635 FDRAKIEAAGYKAIT
+635 FDRSAIEAAGYKAIT
-650 PVVILGHADST
+650 PVVILGHADSR

>member
-1 MKFFQRL
+1 
-8 GRSLMLPVAVLPVA
+8 MLPVAVLPVA

-36 GDPNNVIGAFLAA
+36 GDPNNIIGAFLAA
-49 AGGALVDN
+49 AGGALIDN

-100 FQGLKDVAQVDPAFE
+100 FQGLSDVAQVDPAFS

-133 FEKFKDTKLP
+133 FEKFKDTELP

-154 VAIMS
+154 VAIIS
-159 ALLSLAAALVLM
+159 ALLSLVAALVLM

-233 AGNGTRGVT
+233 AGQGTRGVT
-242 GQYMTGFFPIMMMGL
+242 GQYMTGFFPVMMMGL

-320 ITAALPVR
+320 VTAALPVR

-345 NPLSMNPWAIFLM
+345 NPLAMNPWAIFVM
-358 GAVWFVIYFLV
+358 GAFWFVVYFLV

-376 WDLKTPGRGADEDE
+376 WNLKTPGRGADED
-390 DDEATSSQAT
+390 DDEASDSTAT
-400 GADKYIVTADRFIK
+400 GADKYILTADRFIE
-414 ALGGRANIDEVENC
+414 ALGGKGNIDEVENC

-441 ANEEALKAAGATGV
+441 ADEQALKAAGATGV

-485 IEPPAPT
+485 IEPPAR
-492 DAENIAEPATVGTAD
+492 AEVESNVAATVG
-507 GSTAATAQPA
+507 GSEGSAAAP
-517 EASTATA
+517 SATA
-524 VAEKPEFALV
+524 VAEKTEYALV
-534 RMRQPLEGSVVPLE
+534 RMRQPLQGTIVPLE

-559 LGGGSAID
+559 LGGGVAID
-567 PTGNQVVAPAAG
+567 PSGSQVVAPAAG

-614 QGFTL
+614 EGFTV
-619 HVKNGDRVV
+619 HVKNGDRVA

-635 FDRAKIEAAGYKAIT
+635 FDRLAIEAAGYKAIT
-650 PVVILGHADST
+650 PVVILGHADSR

>member
-1 MKFFQRL
+1 
-8 GRSLMLPVAVLPVA
+8 MLPVAVLPVA

-36 GDPNNVIGAFLAA
+36 GDPNNIIGAFLAA
-49 AGGALVDN
+49 AGGALIDN

-100 FQGLKDVAQVDPAFE
+100 FQGLSDVAQVDPAFS

-133 FEKFKDTKLP
+133 FEKFKDTELP

-154 VAIMS
+154 VAIIS
-159 ALLSLAAALVLM
+159 ALLSLVAALVLM

-233 AGNGTRGVT
+233 AGQGTRGVT
-242 GQYMTGFFPIMMMGL
+242 GQYMTGFFPVMMMGL

-320 ITAALPVR
+320 VTAALPVR

-345 NPLSMNPWAIFLM
+345 NPLAMNPWAIFVM
-358 GAVWFVIYFLV
+358 GAFWFVVYFLV

-376 WDLKTPGRGADEDE
+376 WNLKTPGRGADED
-390 DDEATSSQAT
+390 DDEASDSTAT
-400 GADKYIVTADRFIK
+400 GADKYILTADRFIE
-414 ALGGRANIDEVENC
+414 ALGGKGNIDEVENC

-441 ANEEALKAAGATGV
+441 ADEQALKAAGATGV

-485 IEPPAPT
+485 IEPPART
-492 DAENIAEPATVGTAD
+492 EVESNAAAATVGGSE
-507 GSTAATAQPA
+507 GSTAAPA
-517 EASTATA
+517 ATA
-524 VAEKPEFALV
+524 VAEKTEYALV
-534 RMRQPLEGSVVPLE
+534 RMRQPLQGTIVPLE

-559 LGGGSAID
+559 LGGGVAID
-567 PTGNQVVAPAAG
+567 PSGSQVVAPAAG

-594 LDDGAEVLIHVGL
+594 LDNGAEVLIHVGL

-614 QGFTL
+614 EGFTV
-619 HVKNGDRVV
+619 HVKNGDRVT

-635 FDRAKIEAAGYKAIT
+635 FDRSAIEAAGYKAIT
-650 PVVILGHADST
+650 PVVILGHADSR

>member
-1 MKFFQRL
+1 
-8 GRSLMLPVAVLPVA
+8 MLPVAVLPVA

-36 GDPNNVIGAFLAA
+36 GDPNNIIGAFLAA
-49 AGGALVDN
+49 AGGALIDN

-100 FQGLKDVAQVDPAFE
+100 FQGLSDVAQVDPAFS

-133 FEKFKDTKLP
+133 FEKFKDTELP

-154 VAIMS
+154 VAIIS
-159 ALLSLAAALVLM
+159 ALLSLVAALVLM

-233 AGNGTRGVT
+233 AGQGTRGVT
-242 GQYMTGFFPIMMMGL
+242 GQYMTGFFPVMMMGL

-320 ITAALPVR
+320 VTAALPVR

-337 IDLVLQWV
+337 IDLILQWV
-345 NPLSMNPWAIFLM
+345 NPLAMNPWAIFVM
-358 GAVWFVIYFLV
+358 GAFWFVVYFLV

-376 WDLKTPGRGADEDE
+376 WNLKTPGRGADED
-390 DDEATSSQAT
+390 DDEESDSTAT
-400 GADKYIVTADRFIK
+400 GADKYILTADRFIE
-414 ALGGRANIDEVENC
+414 ALGGKGNIDEVENC

-441 ANEEALKAAGATGV
+441 ADEQALKAAGATGV

-485 IEPPAPT
+485 IEPPAR
-492 DAENIAEPATVGTAD
+492 AEVESNAAAATVGGSE
-507 GSTAATAQPA
+507 GSTAAPA
-517 EASTATA
+517 ATA
-524 VAEKPEFALV
+524 VAEKTEYALV
-534 RMRQPLEGSVVPLE
+534 RMRQPLQGTIVPLE

-559 LGGGSAID
+559 LGGGVAID
-567 PTGNQVVAPAAG
+567 PSGNQVVAPAAG

-614 QGFTL
+614 EGFTV
-619 HVKNGDRVV
+619 HVKNGDRVT

-635 FDRAKIEAAGYKAIT
+635 FDRSAIEAAGYKAIT
-650 PVVILGHADST
+650 PVVILGHADSR

>member
-36 GDPNNVIGAFLAA
+36 GDPNNIIGAFLAA
-49 AGGALVDN
+49 AGGALIDN

-100 FQGLKDVAQVDPAFE
+100 FQGLSDVAQVDPAFS

-133 FEKFKDTKLP
+133 FEKFKDTELP

-154 VAIMS
+154 VAIIS
-159 ALLSLAAALVLM
+159 ALLSLVAALVLM

-233 AGNGTRGVT
+233 AGQGTRGVT
-242 GQYMTGFFPIMMMGL
+242 GQYMTGFFPVMMMGL

-320 ITAALPVR
+320 VTAALPVR

-337 IDLVLQWV
+337 IDLILQWV
-345 NPLSMNPWAIFLM
+345 NPLAMNPWAIFVM
-358 GAVWFVIYFLV
+358 GAFWFVVYFLV

-376 WDLKTPGRGADEDE
+376 WNLKTPGRGADED
-390 DDEATSSQAT
+390 DDEESDSTAT
-400 GADKYIVTADRFIK
+400 GADKYILTADRFIE
-414 ALGGRANIDEVENC
+414 ALGGKGNIDEVENC

-441 ANEEALKAAGATGV
+441 ADEQALKAAGATGV

-485 IEPPAPT
+485 IEPPAR
-492 DAENIAEPATVGTAD
+492 AEVESNAAAATVG
-507 GSTAATAQPA
+507 GSEGSSAAPA
-517 EASTATA
+517 ATA
-524 VAEKPEFALV
+524 VAEKTEYALV
-534 RMRQPLEGSVVPLE
+534 RMRQPLQGTIVPLE

-559 LGGGSAID
+559 LGGGVAID
-567 PTGNQVVAPAAG
+567 PSGNQVVAPAAG

-614 QGFTL
+614 EGFTV
-619 HVKNGDRVV
+619 HVKNGDRVA

-635 FDRAKIEAAGYKAIT
+635 FDRSAIEAAGYKAIT
-650 PVVILGHADST
+650 PVVILGHADSR

>member
-1 MKFFQRL
+1 
-8 GRSLMLPVAVLPVA
+8 MLPVAVLPVA

-36 GDPNNVIGAFLAA
+36 GDPNNIIGAFLAA
-49 AGGALVDN
+49 AGGALIDN

-100 FQGLKDVAQVDPAFE
+100 FQGLSDVAQVDPAFS

-133 FEKFKDTKLP
+133 FEKFKDTELP

-154 VAIMS
+154 VAIIS
-159 ALLSLAAALVLM
+159 ALLSLVAALVLM

-233 AGNGTRGVT
+233 AGQGTRGVT
-242 GQYMTGFFPIMMMGL
+242 GQYMTGFFPVMMMGL

-320 ITAALPVR
+320 VTAALPVR

-337 IDLVLQWV
+337 IDLILQWV
-345 NPLSMNPWAIFLM
+345 NPLAMNPWAIFVM
-358 GAVWFVIYFLV
+358 GAFWFVVYFLV

-376 WDLKTPGRGADEDE
+376 WNLKTPGRGADED
-390 DDEATSSQAT
+390 DDEESDSTAT
-400 GADKYIVTADRFIK
+400 GADKYILTADRFIE
-414 ALGGRANIDEVENC
+414 ALGGKGNIDEVENC

-441 ANEEALKAAGATGV
+441 ADEQALKAAGATGV

-485 IEPPAPT
+485 IEPPAR
-492 DAENIAEPATVGTAD
+492 AEVESNAAAATVG
-507 GSTAATAQPA
+507 GSEGSSAAPA
-517 EASTATA
+517 ATA
-524 VAEKPEFALV
+524 VAEKTEYALV
-534 RMRQPLEGSVVPLE
+534 RMRQPLQGTIVPLE

-559 LGGGSAID
+559 LGGGVAID
-567 PTGNQVVAPAAG
+567 PSGNQVVAPAAG

-614 QGFTL
+614 EGFTV
-619 HVKNGDRVV
+619 HVKNGDRVT

-635 FDRAKIEAAGYKAIT
+635 FDRSAIEAAGYKTIT
-650 PVVILGHADST
+650 PVVILGHADSR

>member
-36 GDPNNVIGAFLAA
+36 GDPNNIIGAFLAA
-49 AGGALVDN
+49 AGGALIDN

-100 FQGLKDVAQVDPAFE
+100 FQGLSDAAQVDPAFS

-133 FEKFKDTKLP
+133 FEKFKDTELP

-154 VAIMS
+154 VAIIS
-159 ALLSLAAALVLM
+159 ALLSLVAALVLM

-233 AGNGTRGVT
+233 AGQGTRGVT
-242 GQYMTGFFPIMMMGL
+242 GQYMTGFFPVMMMGL

-320 ITAALPVR
+320 VTAALPVR

-345 NPLSMNPWAIFLM
+345 NPLAMNPWAIFVM
-358 GAVWFVIYFLV
+358 GAFWFVVYFLV

-376 WDLKTPGRGADEDE
+376 WNLKTPGRGADED
-390 DDEATSSQAT
+390 DDEASDSTAT
-400 GADKYIVTADRFIK
+400 GADKYILTADRFIE
-414 ALGGRANIDEVENC
+414 ALGGKGNIDEVENC

-441 ANEEALKAAGATGV
+441 ADEQALKAAGATGV

-485 IEPPAPT
+485 IEPPAR
-492 DAENIAEPATVGTAD
+492 AEVESNAAAANVGGSEGSAAAPA
-507 GSTAATAQPA
+507 
-517 EASTATA
+517 ATA
-524 VAEKPEFALV
+524 VAEKTEYALV
-534 RMRQPLEGSVVPLE
+534 RMRQPLQGTIVPLE

-559 LGGGSAID
+559 LGGGVAID
-567 PTGNQVVAPAAG
+567 PSGNQVVAPAAG

-614 QGFTL
+614 EGFTL

>member
-36 GDPNNVIGAFLAA
+36 GDPNNIIGAFLAA
-49 AGGALVDN
+49 AGGALIDN

-100 FQGLKDVAQVDPAFE
+100 FQGLSDVAQVDPAFS

-133 FEKFKDTKLP
+133 FEKFKDTELP

-154 VAIMS
+154 VAIIS
-159 ALLSLAAALVLM
+159 ALLSLVAALVLM

-233 AGNGTRGVT
+233 AGQGTRGVT
-242 GQYMTGFFPIMMMGL
+242 GQYMTGFFPVMMMGL

-320 ITAALPVR
+320 VTAALPVR

-345 NPLSMNPWAIFLM
+345 NPLAMNPWAIFVM
-358 GAVWFVIYFLV
+358 GAFWFVVYFLV

-376 WDLKTPGRGADEDE
+376 WNLKTPGRGADED
-390 DDEATSSQAT
+390 DDEASDSTAT
-400 GADKYIVTADRFIK
+400 GADKYILTADRFIE
-414 ALGGRANIDEVENC
+414 ALGGKGNIDEVENC

-441 ANEEALKAAGATGV
+441 ADEQALKAAGATGV

-485 IEPPAPT
+485 IEPPAR
-492 DAENIAEPATVGTAD
+492 AEVESNAAAATVG
-507 GSTAATAQPA
+507 GSEGSAAAPA
-517 EASTATA
+517 ATA
-524 VAEKPEFALV
+524 VAEKTEYALV
-534 RMRQPLEGSVVPLE
+534 RMRQPLQGTIVPLD

-559 LGGGSAID
+559 LGGGVAID
-567 PTGNQVVAPAAG
+567 PSGSQVVAPAAG

-614 QGFTL
+614 EGFTV

-635 FDRAKIEAAGYKAIT
+635 FDRSAIEAAGYKAIT
-650 PVVILGHADST
+650 PVVILGHADSR

>member
-1 MKFFQRL
+1 
-8 GRSLMLPVAVLPVA
+8 MLPVAVLPVA

-36 GDPNNVIGAFLAA
+36 GDPNNIIGAFLAA
-49 AGGALVDN
+49 AGGALIDN

-100 FQGLKDVAQVDPAFE
+100 FQGLSDVAQVDPAFS

-133 FEKFKDTKLP
+133 FEKFKDTELP

-154 VAIMS
+154 VAIIS
-159 ALLSLAAALVLM
+159 ALLSLVAALVLM

-233 AGNGTRGVT
+233 AGQGTRGVT
-242 GQYMTGFFPIMMMGL
+242 GQYMTGFFPVMMMGL

-289 VGITEPLEFL
+289 VGITEPLEFF

-320 ITAALPVR
+320 VTAALPVR

-345 NPLSMNPWAIFLM
+345 NPLAMNPWAIFVM
-358 GAVWFVIYFLV
+358 GAFWFVVYFLV

-376 WDLKTPGRGADEDE
+376 WNLKTPGRGADED
-390 DDEATSSQAT
+390 DDEASDSTAT
-400 GADKYIVTADRFIK
+400 GADKYILTADRFIE
-414 ALGGRANIDEVENC
+414 ALGGKGNIDEVENC

-441 ANEEALKAAGATGV
+441 ADEQALKAAGATGV

-485 IEPPAPT
+485 IEPPAR
-492 DAENIAEPATVGTAD
+492 AEVESNAAAATVG
-507 GSTAATAQPA
+507 GSEGSAAAPA
-517 EASTATA
+517 ATA
-524 VAEKPEFALV
+524 VAEKTEYALV
-534 RMRQPLEGSVVPLE
+534 RMRQPLQGTIVPLE

-559 LGGGSAID
+559 LGGGVAID
-567 PTGNQVVAPAAG
+567 PSGNQVVAPAAG

-614 QGFTL
+614 EGFTV

-628 AGQPLVD
+628 AGQRLVD
-635 FDRAKIEAAGYKAIT
+635 FDRSAIEAAGYKAIT
-650 PVVILGHADST
+650 PVVILGHADSR

>member
-1 MKFFQRL
+1 
-8 GRSLMLPVAVLPVA
+8 MLPVAVLPVA

-36 GDPNNVIGAFLAA
+36 GDPNNIIGAFLAA
-49 AGGALVDN
+49 AGGALIDN

-87 TVTSLLKPETIMK
+87 TVTTLLQPETIMK
-100 FQGLKDVAQVDPAFE
+100 FQGLSDVAQVDPAFS

-133 FEKFKDTKLP
+133 FDKFKDTELP

-154 VAIMS
+154 VAIIS
-159 ALLSLAAALVLM
+159 ALLSLVAALVLM

-233 AGNGTRGVT
+233 AGQGTRGMT
-242 GQYMTGFFPIMMMGL
+242 GQYMTGFFPVMMMGL

-264 YVTSKPSKKK
+264 YVTSKPEKKK

-320 ITAALPVR
+320 VTAALPVR

-345 NPLSMNPWAIFLM
+345 NPLAMNPWAIFVM
-358 GAVWFVIYFLV
+358 GAFWFVVYFLV

-376 WDLKTPGRGADEDE
+376 WNLKTPGRGADED
-390 DDEATSSQAT
+390 DDEASDSTAT
-400 GADKYIVTADRFIK
+400 GADKYILTADRFIE
-414 ALGGRANIDEVENC
+414 ALGGKGNIDEVENC

-441 ANEEALKAAGATGV
+441 ADEQALKAAGATGV

-485 IEPPAPT
+485 IEPPAR
-492 DAENIAEPATVGTAD
+492 AEVESNAAAATVGGSE
-507 GSTAATAQPA
+507 GSTAAPA
-517 EASTATA
+517 ATA
-524 VAEKPEFALV
+524 VAEKTVYALV
-534 RMRQPLEGSVVPLE
+534 RMRQPLQGTIVQLE
-548 DVPDS
+548 NVPDS

-559 LGGGSAID
+559 LGGGVAID
-567 PTGNQVVAPAAG
+567 PSGSQVVAPAAG

-614 QGFTL
+614 EGFTV
-619 HVKNGDRVV
+619 HVKNGDRVT

-635 FDRAKIEAAGYKAIT
+635 FDRSAIEAAGYKAIT
-650 PVVILGHADST
+650 PVVILGHADSR

>member
-1 MKFFQRL
+1 
-8 GRSLMLPVAVLPVA
+8 MLPVAVLPVA

-36 GDPNNVIGAFLAA
+36 GDPNNIIGAFLAA
-49 AGGALVDN
+49 AGGALIDN

-100 FQGLKDVAQVDPAFE
+100 FQGLSDVAQVDPAFS

-133 FEKFKDTKLP
+133 FEKFKDTELP

-154 VAIMS
+154 VAIIS
-159 ALLSLAAALVLM
+159 ALLSLVAALVLM

-233 AGNGTRGVT
+233 AGQGTRGVT
-242 GQYMTGFFPIMMMGL
+242 GQYMTGFFPVMMMGL

-320 ITAALPVR
+320 VTAALPVR

-337 IDLVLQWV
+337 IDLILQWV
-345 NPLSMNPWAIFLM
+345 NPLAMNPWAIFVM
-358 GAVWFVIYFLV
+358 GAFWFVVYFLV

-376 WDLKTPGRGADEDE
+376 WNLKTPGRGADED
-390 DDEATSSQAT
+390 DDEESDSTAT
-400 GADKYIVTADRFIK
+400 GADKYILTADRFIE
-414 ALGGRANIDEVENC
+414 ALGGKGNIDEVENC

-441 ANEEALKAAGATGV
+441 ADEQALKAAGATGV

-485 IEPPAPT
+485 IEPPART
-492 DAENIAEPATVGTAD
+492 EVESNAAAATVGGSE
-507 GSTAATAQPA
+507 GSTAAPA
-517 EASTATA
+517 ATA
-524 VAEKPEFALV
+524 VAEKTEYALV
-534 RMRQPLEGSVVPLE
+534 RMRQPLQGTIVPLE

-559 LGGGSAID
+559 LGGGVAID
-567 PTGNQVVAPAAG
+567 PSGSQVVAPAAG

-614 QGFTL
+614 EGFTV
-619 HVKNGDRVV
+619 HVKNGDRIV
-628 AGQPLVD
+628 AGQRLVD
-635 FDRAKIEAAGYKAIT
+635 FDRSAIEAAGYKAIT
-650 PVVILGHADST
+650 PVVILGHADSR

>member
-1 MKFFQRL
+1 
-8 GRSLMLPVAVLPVA
+8 MLPVAVLPVA

-36 GDPNNVIGAFLAA
+36 GDPNNIIGAFLAA
-49 AGGALVDN
+49 AGGALIDN

-100 FQGLKDVAQVDPAFE
+100 FQGLSDVAQVDPAFS

-133 FEKFKDTKLP
+133 FEKFKDTELP

-154 VAIMS
+154 VAIIS
-159 ALLSLAAALVLM
+159 ALLSLVAALVLM

-233 AGNGTRGVT
+233 AGQGTRGVT
-242 GQYMTGFFPIMMMGL
+242 GQYMTGFFPVMMMGL

-264 YVTSKPSKKK
+264 YVTSKPEKKK

-320 ITAALPVR
+320 VTAALPVR

-345 NPLSMNPWAIFLM
+345 NPLAMNPWAIFVM
-358 GAVWFVIYFLV
+358 GAFWFVVYFLV

-376 WDLKTPGRGADEDE
+376 WNLKTPGRGADED
-390 DDEATSSQAT
+390 DDEASDSTAT
-400 GADKYIVTADRFIK
+400 GADKYILTADRFIE
-414 ALGGRANIDEVENC
+414 ALGGKGNIDEVENC

-441 ANEEALKAAGATGV
+441 ADEQALKAAGATGV

-485 IEPPAPT
+485 IEPPAR
-492 DAENIAEPATVGTAD
+492 AEVESNAAAATVGGSE
-507 GSTAATAQPA
+507 GSTAAPA
-517 EASTATA
+517 ATA
-524 VAEKPEFALV
+524 VAEKTEYALV
-534 RMRQPLEGSVVPLE
+534 RMRQPLQGTIVPLE

-559 LGGGSAID
+559 LGGGVAID
-567 PTGNQVVAPAAG
+567 PSGSQVVAPAAG

-614 QGFTL
+614 EGFTL
-619 HVKNGDRVV
+619 HVKNDDRVV

>member
-1 MKFFQRL
+1 
-8 GRSLMLPVAVLPVA
+8 MLPVAVLPVA

-36 GDPNNVIGAFLAA
+36 GDPNNIIGAFLAA
-49 AGGALVDN
+49 AGGALIDN

-100 FQGLKDVAQVDPAFE
+100 FQGLSDVAQVDPAFS

-133 FEKFKDTKLP
+133 FEKFKDTELP

-154 VAIMS
+154 VAIIS
-159 ALLSLAAALVLM
+159 AFLSLVAALVLM

-233 AGNGTRGVT
+233 AGQGTRGVT
-242 GQYMTGFFPIMMMGL
+242 GQYMTGFFPVMMMGL

-320 ITAALPVR
+320 VTAALPVR

-345 NPLSMNPWAIFLM
+345 NPLAMNPWAIFVM
-358 GAVWFVIYFLV
+358 GAFWFVVYFLV

-376 WDLKTPGRGADEDE
+376 WNLKTPGRGADED
-390 DDEATSSQAT
+390 DDEASDSTAT
-400 GADKYIVTADRFIK
+400 GADKYILTADRFIE
-414 ALGGRANIDEVENC
+414 ALGGKGNIDEVENC

-441 ANEEALKAAGATGV
+441 ADEQALKAAGATGV

-485 IEPPAPT
+485 IEPPAR
-492 DAENIAEPATVGTAD
+492 AEVESNAAAATVGGSE
-507 GSTAATAQPA
+507 GSTAAPA
-517 EASTATA
+517 ATA
-524 VAEKPEFALV
+524 VAEKTEYALV
-534 RMRQPLEGSVVPLE
+534 RMRQPLQGTIVQLE
-548 DVPDS
+548 NVPDS

-559 LGGGSAID
+559 LGGGVAID
-567 PTGNQVVAPAAG
+567 PSGSQVVAPAAG

-614 QGFTL
+614 EGFTL

>member
-36 GDPNNVIGAFLAA
+36 GDPNNIIGAFLAA
-49 AGGALVDN
+49 AGGALIDN

-87 TVTSLLKPETIMK
+87 TVTTLLQPETIMK
-100 FQGLKDVAQVDPAFE
+100 FQGLSDVAQVDPAFS

-133 FEKFKDTKLP
+133 FDKFKDTELP

-154 VAIMS
+154 VAIIS
-159 ALLSLAAALVLM
+159 ALLSLVAALVLM

-233 AGNGTRGVT
+233 AGTGTRGVT
-242 GQYMTGFFPIMMMGL
+242 GQYMTGFFPVMMMGL

-320 ITAALPVR
+320 VTAALPVR

-345 NPLSMNPWAIFLM
+345 NPLAMNPWAIFLM
-358 GAVWFVIYFLV
+358 GAIWFVIYFLV

-390 DDEATSSQAT
+390 TDDESNSQAT
-400 GADKYIVTADRFIK
+400 GADKYVLTAHRFLE
-414 ALGGRANIDEVENC
+414 ALGGKSNVDEVENC

-441 ANEEALKAAGATGV
+441 ADEQALKAAGATGV

-476 AMDGLMDGS
+476 AMEGLMDGS
-485 IEPPAPT
+485 IEPPAR
-492 DAENIAEPATVGTAD
+492 AEAESIADPEPVASSE
-507 GSTAATAQPA
+507 GSAAAPAASPAAT
-517 EASTATA
+517 T
-524 VAEKPEFALV
+524 VADKPEFALV
-534 RMRQPLEGSVVPLE
+534 RMRQPLEGAIVPLE

-553 TFADRL
+553 TFAERL
-559 LGGGSAID
+559 LGGGVAID
-567 PTGNQVVAPAAG
+567 PSGNQVVAPAAG

-614 QGFTL
+614 KGFTVR
-619 HVKNGDRVV
+619 VKNGDRVV

-635 FDRAKIEAAGYKAIT
+635 FDRSAIEAAGYKAIT
-650 PVVILGHADST
+650 PVLILGHADST

>member
-36 GDPNNVIGAFLAA
+36 GDPNNIIGAFLAA
-49 AGGALVDN
+49 AGGALIDN

-100 FQGLKDVAQVDPAFE
+100 FQGLSDVAQVDPAFS

-133 FEKFKDTKLP
+133 FEKFKDTELP

-154 VAIMS
+154 VAIIS
-159 ALLSLAAALVLM
+159 ALLSLVAALVLM

-233 AGNGTRGVT
+233 AGQGTRGVT
-242 GQYMTGFFPIMMMGL
+242 GQYMTGFFPVMMMGL

-320 ITAALPVR
+320 VTAALPVR

-337 IDLVLQWV
+337 IDLILQWV
-345 NPLSMNPWAIFLM
+345 NPLAMNPWAIFVM
-358 GAVWFVIYFLV
+358 GAFWFVVYFLV

-376 WDLKTPGRGADEDE
+376 WNLKTPGRGADED
-390 DDEATSSQAT
+390 DDEESDSTAT
-400 GADKYIVTADRFIK
+400 GADKYILTADRFIE
-414 ALGGRANIDEVENC
+414 ALGGKGNIDEVENC

-441 ANEEALKAAGATGV
+441 ADEQALKAAGATGV

-485 IEPPAPT
+485 IEPPAR
-492 DAENIAEPATVGTAD
+492 AEVESNAAAATVGGSE
-507 GSTAATAQPA
+507 GSTAAPA
-517 EASTATA
+517 ATA
-524 VAEKPEFALV
+524 VAEKTEYALV
-534 RMRQPLEGSVVPLE
+534 RMRQPLQGTIVPLE

-559 LGGGSAID
+559 LGGGVAID
-567 PTGNQVVAPAAG
+567 PSGNQVVAPAAG

-614 QGFTL
+614 EGFTV
-619 HVKNGDRVV
+619 HVKNGDRVA

-635 FDRAKIEAAGYKAIT
+635 FDRSAIEAAGYKAIT
-650 PVVILGHADST
+650 PVVILGHADSR

>member
-1 MKFFQRL
+1 
-8 GRSLMLPVAVLPVA
+8 MLPVAVLPVA

-36 GDPNNVIGAFLAA
+36 GDPNNIIGAFLAA
-49 AGGALVDN
+49 AGGALIDN

-100 FQGLKDVAQVDPAFE
+100 FQGLSDVAQVDPAFS

-133 FEKFKDTKLP
+133 FEKFKDTELP

-154 VAIMS
+154 VAIIS
-159 ALLSLAAALVLM
+159 ALLSLVAALVLM

-233 AGNGTRGVT
+233 AGQGTRGMT
-242 GQYMTGFFPIMMMGL
+242 GQYMTGFFPVMMMGL

-264 YVTSKPSKKK
+264 YVTSKPEKKK

-320 ITAALPVR
+320 VTAALPVR

-345 NPLSMNPWAIFLM
+345 NPLAMNPWAIFVM
-358 GAVWFVIYFLV
+358 GAFWFVVYFLV

-376 WDLKTPGRGADEDE
+376 WNLKTPGRGADED
-390 DDEATSSQAT
+390 DDEASDSTAT
-400 GADKYIVTADRFIK
+400 GADKYILTADRFIE
-414 ALGGRANIDEVENC
+414 ALGGKGNIDEVENC

-441 ANEEALKAAGATGV
+441 ADEQALKAAGATGV

-485 IEPPAPT
+485 IEPPAR
-492 DAENIAEPATVGTAD
+492 AEVESNAAAATVGGSE
-507 GSTAATAQPA
+507 GSTAAPA
-517 EASTATA
+517 ATA
-524 VAEKPEFALV
+524 VAEKTEYALV
-534 RMRQPLEGSVVPLE
+534 RMRQPLQGTIVQLE
-548 DVPDS
+548 NVPDS

-559 LGGGSAID
+559 LGGGVAID
-567 PTGNQVVAPAAG
+567 PSGSQVVAPAAG

-614 QGFTL
+614 EGFTL

>member
-1 MKFFQRL
+1 
-8 GRSLMLPVAVLPVA
+8 MLPVAVLPVA

-36 GDPNNVIGAFLAA
+36 GDPNNIIGAFLAA
-49 AGGALVDN
+49 AGGALIDN

-100 FQGLKDVAQVDPAFE
+100 FQGLSDVAQVDPAFS

-133 FEKFKDTKLP
+133 FEKFKDTELP

-154 VAIMS
+154 VAIIS
-159 ALLSLAAALVLM
+159 ALLSLVAALVLM

-233 AGNGTRGVT
+233 AGQGTRGVT
-242 GQYMTGFFPIMMMGL
+242 GQYMTGFFPVMMMGL

-320 ITAALPVR
+320 VTAALPVR

-337 IDLVLQWV
+337 IDLILQWV
-345 NPLSMNPWAIFLM
+345 NPLAMNPWAIFVM
-358 GAVWFVIYFLV
+358 GAFWFVVYFLV

-376 WDLKTPGRGADEDE
+376 WNLKTPGRGADED
-390 DDEATSSQAT
+390 DDEESDSTAT
-400 GADKYIVTADRFIK
+400 GADKYILTADRFIE
-414 ALGGRANIDEVENC
+414 ALGGKGNIDEVENC

-441 ANEEALKAAGATGV
+441 ADEQALKAAGATGV

-485 IEPPAPT
+485 IEPPAR
-492 DAENIAEPATVGTAD
+492 AEVESNAAAATVGGSE
-507 GSTAATAQPA
+507 GSTAAPA
-517 EASTATA
+517 ATA
-524 VAEKPEFALV
+524 VAEKTEYALV
-534 RMRQPLEGSVVPLE
+534 RMRQPLQGTIVPLE

-559 LGGGSAID
+559 LGGGVAID
-567 PTGNQVVAPAAG
+567 PSGSQVVAPAAG

-614 QGFTL
+614 EGFTV
-619 HVKNGDRVV
+619 HVKNGDRIV
-628 AGQPLVD
+628 AGQRLVD
-635 FDRAKIEAAGYKAIT
+635 FDRSAIEAAGYKAIT
-650 PVVILGHADST
+650 PVVILGHADSR

>member
-36 GDPNNVIGAFLAA
+36 GDPNNIIGAFLAA
-49 AGGALVDN
+49 AGGALIDN

-100 FQGLKDVAQVDPAFE
+100 FQGLSDVAQVDPAFS

-133 FEKFKDTKLP
+133 FEKFKDTELP

-154 VAIMS
+154 VAIIS
-159 ALLSLAAALVLM
+159 ALLSLVAALVLM

-233 AGNGTRGVT
+233 AGQGTRGVT
-242 GQYMTGFFPIMMMGL
+242 GQYMTGFFPVMMMGL

-320 ITAALPVR
+320 VTAALPVR

-345 NPLSMNPWAIFLM
+345 NPLAMNPWAIFVM
-358 GAVWFVIYFLV
+358 GAFWFVVYFLV

-376 WDLKTPGRGADEDE
+376 WNLKTPGRGADED
-390 DDEATSSQAT
+390 DDEASDSTAT
-400 GADKYIVTADRFIK
+400 GADKYILTADRFIE
-414 ALGGRANIDEVENC
+414 ALGGKGNIDEVENC

-441 ANEEALKAAGATGV
+441 ADEQALKAAGATGV

-485 IEPPAPT
+485 IEPPAR
-492 DAENIAEPATVGTAD
+492 AEVESNAAAANVGGSEGSAAAPA
-507 GSTAATAQPA
+507 
-517 EASTATA
+517 ATA
-524 VAEKPEFALV
+524 VAEKTEYALV
-534 RMRQPLEGSVVPLE
+534 RMRQPLQGTIVPLE

-559 LGGGSAID
+559 LGGGVAID
-567 PTGNQVVAPAAG
+567 PSGNQVVAPAAG

-614 QGFTL
+614 EGFTL

>member
-1 MKFFQRL
+1 
-8 GRSLMLPVAVLPVA
+8 MLPVAVLPVA

-36 GDPNNVIGAFLAA
+36 GDPNNIIGAFLAA
-49 AGGALVDN
+49 AGGALIDN

-100 FQGLKDVAQVDPAFE
+100 FQGLSDVAQVDPAFS

-133 FEKFKDTKLP
+133 FEKFKDTELP

-154 VAIMS
+154 VAIIS
-159 ALLSLAAALVLM
+159 ALLSLVAALVLM

-233 AGNGTRGVT
+233 AGQGTRGVT
-242 GQYMTGFFPIMMMGL
+242 GQYMTGFFPVMMMGL

-320 ITAALPVR
+320 VTAALPVR

-337 IDLVLQWV
+337 IDLILQWV
-345 NPLSMNPWAIFLM
+345 NPLAMNPWAIFVM
-358 GAVWFVIYFLV
+358 GAFWFVVYFLV

-376 WDLKTPGRGADEDE
+376 WNLKTPGRGADED
-390 DDEATSSQAT
+390 DDEESDSTAT
-400 GADKYIVTADRFIK
+400 GADKYILTADRFIE
-414 ALGGRANIDEVENC
+414 ALGGKGNIDEVENC

-441 ANEEALKAAGATGV
+441 ADEQALKAAGATGV

-485 IEPPAPT
+485 IEPPAR
-492 DAENIAEPATVGTAD
+492 AEVESNAAAATVG
-507 GSTAATAQPA
+507 GSEGSSAAPA
-517 EASTATA
+517 ATA
-524 VAEKPEFALV
+524 VAEKTEYALV
-534 RMRQPLEGSVVPLE
+534 RMRQPLQGTIVPLE

-559 LGGGSAID
+559 LGGGVAID
-567 PTGNQVVAPAAG
+567 PSGSQVVAPAAG

-614 QGFTL
+614 EGFTV
-619 HVKNGDRVV
+619 HVKNGDRVA

-635 FDRAKIEAAGYKAIT
+635 FDRSAIEAAGYKAIT
-650 PVVILGHADST
+650 PVVILGHADSR